1 MSGSTE
7 DDSRENSQGDWQ
19 SRCLD
24 GERTQDVF
32 VAAAPS
38 SRHDDDR
45 RQFESMAT
53 RALEGLGAHGLSP
66 SNIVC
71 GWIHL
76 ARTPAWDWRQVLAG
90 IFGATEP
97 LPITA
102 LLQPPALPLRYCTMQ
117 LHAIRSARQS
127 GVWHGNVAEPA
138 AATVLRDGA
147 RHLRLMAITPRPGLA
162 QGASLA
168 DLAYD
173 MLAQAGHALQ
183 ARGVSFTDVV
193 RTWIYVQDI
202 ERNYGSL
209 NQARN
214 RYYGE
219 QKLVRLPA
227 STCVEGTL
235 AGAAVPVA
243 MDLYAIATSDDVR
256 VQAVPPGAMGEAS
269 GYGSAFARGSLI
281 TEPGR
286 RTLYVSGT
294 ASIDAQGRVVA
305 AGDIEGQLAR
315 MFANVRELM
324 DGAGLEFRHT
334 LTATAYLKQ
343 ASYRQAY
350 ARAAAAAG
358 LSADLPVAVV
368 VADICR
374 PDWLCE
380 VELCAAQAIPAG

>member
-7 DDSRENSQGDWQ
+7 DSSRENSQGNWQ
-19 SRCLD
+19 SRCLES
-24 GERTQDVF
+24 ERTQDVF
-32 VAAAPS
+32 VAAAPAS
-38 SRHDDDR
+38 HRDDDR
-45 RQFESMAT
+45 RQFESMAAG
-53 RALEGLGAHGLSP
+53 ALAGLRAHGLAP
-66 SNIVC
+66 GNIVC
-71 GWIHL
+71 GWIHV

-90 IFGATEP
+90 VLGATGP

-102 LLQPPALPLRYCTMQ
+102 LLQPPAVPHRYCTLQ
-117 LHAIRSARQS
+117 LHAVRSARQS

-147 RHLRLMAITPRPGLA
+147 RHLRLMTITPRAGLA
-162 QGASLA
+162 KGATLA

-183 ARGVSFTDVV
+183 ARGLSFADVV

-202 ERNYGSL
+202 DQNYPAL

-219 QKLVRLPA
+219 QKLPRLPA

-235 AGAAVPVA
+235 AGSAFPVA
-243 MDLYAIATSDDVR
+243 MDLYAIAIGDDVG
-256 VQAVPPGAMGEAS
+256 VEAVPPGAMGEAKV
-269 GYGSAFARGSLI
+269 YGSAFARGSRI

-294 ASIDAQGRVVA
+294 ASIDATGRVVA
-305 AGDIEGQLAR
+305 AGDLEGQLLR
-315 MFANVRELM
+315 MFANVRELLT
-324 DGAGLEFRHT
+324 DAGLDFRDA

-343 ASYRQAY
+343 AGFRHAY

-358 LSADLPVAVV
+358 LPADLPAAVV

-374 PDWLCE
+374 PEWLCE
-380 VELCAAQAIPAG
+380 VELCAARTLPED